1 VAAAR
6 PDAIEGGRRMTT
18 VTPDKPSAALPPASG
33 LGTTSGFGWLALI
46 GHLLPWAI
54 IIVFY
59 FTAGGYLSLG
69 TQVLIWILFALSLDL
84 ALGYAGI
91 VTLGQS
97 AFFGIGAYGAG
108 LFAIHVSPDPIMG
121 HVAAIAI
128 AAVFGLVTGALIL
141 HTTGVTFL
149 MLTLAIVSILF
160 EYANQARSLTGGD
173 DGLQGVKIDPIFGM
187 FEFNIFGETAY
198 VYAAIVLFLWFLISW
213 RIVHSPFGRSLDG
226 IRQNARRMRAI
237 GTPVWWRLLAI
248 YTLSA
253 AMAGSAGA
261 LSAHATRF
269 VGLSVL
275 SLLTS
280 GIVTV
285 MLILGGTRRL
295 YGAFVGAAVYYLVQ
309 DATAKISP
317 YFWEFVVGVMLIATV
332 LFLEGGLL
340 DLGRV
345 GRRLFD
351 RLRGGADSR

>member
-1 VAAAR
+1 
-6 PDAIEGGRRMTT
+6 M
-18 VTPDKPSAALPPASG
+18 
-33 LGTTSGFGWLALI
+33 
-46 GHLLPWAI
+46 
-54 IIVFY
+54 
-59 FTAGGYLSLG
+59 
-69 TQVLIWILFALSLDL
+69 
-84 ALGYAGI
+84 
-91 VTLGQS
+91 
-97 AFFGIGAYGAG
+97 
-108 LFAIHVSPDPIMG
+108 
-121 HVAAIAI
+121 
-128 AAVFGLVTGALIL
+128 IL

-198 VYAAIVLFLWFLISW
+198 VYAAVVLFIWFLISW

-237 GTPVWWRLLAI
+237 GTPVWWRLLAV

-317 YFWEFVVGVMLIATV
+317 YFWEFVVGADADRHGSVSRRRST
-332 LFLEGGLL
+332 GLGA
-340 DLGRV
+340 GRPPPV
-345 GRRLFD
+345 RSSSPSPGSPHERGACSIGSRPMQELRRAHRRASRSTSTCLPA
-351 RLRGGADSR
+351 RGSA

>member
-1 VAAAR
+1 MTAPA
-6 PDAIEGGRRMTT
+6 DA
-18 VTPDKPSAALPPASG
+18 PPASG
-33 LGTTSGFGWLALI
+33 LGALTAASPWALA
-46 GHLLPWAI
+46 GHALPWAI
-54 IIVFY
+54 MIAFY
-59 FTAGGYLSLG
+59 VLAEGYLSLG
-69 TQVLIWILFALSLDL
+69 TQVMIWILFALSLDL

-91 VTLGQS
+91 VTLGHA
-97 AFFGIGAYGAG
+97 AFFGFGAYAAG
-108 LFAIHVSPDPIMG
+108 LFAIHVSPDPLLG
-121 HVAAIAI
+121 HAATIVLTALL
-128 AAVFGLVTGALIL
+128 GLITGAMIL

-149 MLTLAIVSILF
+149 MLTLAIVSIMF

-173 DGLQGVKIDPIFGM
+173 DGLQGIEIAPIFGI
-187 FEFNIFGETAY
+187 FEFNIFGQTAY
-198 VYAAIVLFLWFLISW
+198 LYALAVLFAWFLIAW
-213 RIVHSPFGRSLDG
+213 RVVHSPFGRSLDG
-226 IRQNARRMRAI
+226 IRQNPRRMRAI

-295 YGAFVGAAVYYLVQ
+295 YGAFLGAAIYTLVQ
-309 DATAKISP
+309 DSTAKISP
-317 YFWEFVVGVMLIATV
+317 YFWEFIVGGMLMATV
-332 LFLEGGLL
+332 LFLEGGLM

-345 GRRLFD
+345 GRNLMG
-351 RLRGGADSR
+351 RLRQRADGP